1 MRLYLAG
8 IESHM
13 NIVFEEKPKYVLYS
27 YIYRNDDC
35 LRYVKSE
42 HCKSFILDS
51 GAFTFMDTGKK
62 IDFKEYAKQYAKYV
76 KENNI
81 TNYIELDL
89 YDIIGIKET
98 EELRKILI
106 SITGRKPIPV
116 FHRSCGKEYFHK
128 LINEFEYIA
137 IGGIAKKDI
146 KRNEYKYFDY
156 FINETHKKNVKIHGL
171 GLTSQKA
178 MKRYKFDSIDSTT
191 WIRGRFG
198 DVYSYENGN
207 MKVYKKKNSRLK
219 STAEANK
226 FCLNQWIKF
235 QKYADRYL

>member
-1 MRLYLAG
+1 MKLYLAG
-8 IESHM
+8 IEGHK

-51 GAFTFMDTGKK
+51 GAFTFMNTGKK
-62 IDFKEYAKQYAKYV
+62 IDFKEYAEQYAKYV

-89 YDIIGIKET
+89 YNIIGIKET

-116 FHRSCGKEYFHK
+116 FHRSCEKEYFHK

-156 FINETHKKNVKIHGL
+156 FINEAHKKNVKIHGL

-191 WIRGRFG
+191 WIGGRFG
-198 DVYSYENGN
+198 DVYYYENGN

-235 QKYADRYL
+235 QRYADRYL

>member
-1 MRLYLAG
+1 MKLYLAG

-35 LRYVKSE
+35 LRYVKSK

-51 GAFTFMDTGKK
+51 GAFTFMNIGKK
-62 IDFKEYAKQYAKYV
+62 VDFKEYAEQYAKYV
-76 KENNI
+76 EENNI

-89 YDIIGIKET
+89 YNIIGIKEN

-106 SITGRKPIPV
+106 NITWRKPIPV
-116 FHRSCGKEYFHK
+116 FHKRCGKEYFHK

-137 IGGIAKKDI
+137 IGGIAAKHI
-146 KRNEYKYFDY
+146 KRSEYKYFDY
-156 FINETHKKNVKIHGL
+156 FINEAHKKNVKIHGL
-171 GLTSQKA
+171 GLTSQEA
-178 MKRYKFDSIDSTT
+178 IKRYKFDSVDSTS
-191 WIRGRFG
+191 WISGRFG
-198 DVYSYENGN
+198 FVYYYKNGSI
-207 MKVYKKKNSRLK
+207 KQYKKKNSRLK
-219 STAEANK
+219 STTEANR
-226 FCLNQWIKF
+226 FSMNQWVKF